1 MSGRKRAARRAR
13 PGGWRA
19 PRRGPPT
26 PVSLPSHTS
35 SGRRPA
41 PARPGRRLLRVP
53 GPLRV
58 ARCPCCAALRALLLR
73 AVRRALAR
81 RARHVPDVPVQI
93 CDRRHRGRQGTLK
106 EGGGAVAAMLDATAG
121 DVVAAAPADV
131 DRSPPPRQ
139 RSLPSPTPILTDA
152 PAADTG
158 ARPRC
163 TTPPPLRAPR
173 ACTRPRPRRARV
185 SFGPRPAQPR
195 CKRNG
200 RTPARER
207 HGGSGGE
214 REGGAPPPRRDKPL
228 LPSLVLQVL
237 APHPPPRR
245 RAPPKRGVSA
255 PRDARVAGRGDW
267 IHSIKF
273 FRRPDVDRQGE
284 DGRQAGDRGGRQ
296 DGDCG
301 RRPVERGLRRERGR
315 RDVGARSSSRR
326 RARLYFSP
334 LPTPMHLSLP
344 FTSMRRVA
352 TTNAANMATLG
363 WGARGKWVSGVGE
376 RAISQRARLCQPSRT
391 LRPWRTRRAGR
402 AVPTPTGPPRPCR
415 AGAP

>member
-173 ACTRPRPRRARV
+173 ACTRPRPRRARA
-185 SFGPRPAQPR
+185 FRLARAQR
-195 CKRNG
+195 G
-200 RTPARER
+200 RGVNEMAARRRER
-207 HGGSGGE
+207 GM
-214 REGGAPPPRRDKPL
+214 GGAVERGRE
-228 LPSLVLQVL
+228 
-237 APHPPPRR
+237 APRR
-245 RAPPKRGVSA
+245 RAATNLS
-255 PRDARVAGRGDW
+255 
-267 IHSIKF
+267 
-273 FRRPDVDRQGE
+273 
-284 DGRQAGDRGGRQ
+284 
-296 DGDCG
+296 
-301 RRPVERGLRRERGR
+301 
-315 RDVGARSSSRR
+315 
-326 RARLYFSP
+326 SP
-334 LPTPMHLSLP
+334 LLSYKSLP
-344 FTSMRRVA
+344 PTRPPVA
-352 TTNAANMATLG
+352 ALPPNAA
-363 WGARGKWVSGVGE
+363 
-376 RAISQRARLCQPSRT
+376 
-391 LRPWRTRRAGR
+391 
-402 AVPTPTGPPRPCR
+402 
-415 AGAP
+415 